1 MTPGMP
7 GAGIGG
13 IFYLLSAVLMP
24 FRELYRTLRGRS
36 SRARW
41 LGVGRQVGLA
51 SMIGG
56 SVWATGWFLGLLL
69 RPRAGNGASSAE
81 IARVSNVLG
90 VGPLIAALVALAS
103 VVAIVEVVSLTRR
116 GLRRRA
122 RSQARSSLERELA
135 EASLSEAA

>member
-1 MTPGMP
+1 MP

-41 LGVGRQVGLA
+41 LGVGRQVWLA

-56 SVWATGWFLGLLL
+56 SVWATGWFIGLLL
-69 RPRAGNGASSAE
+69 APRNNAGTGGSSAE

-90 VGPLIAALVALAS
+90 VGPLVAALVALAS